1 MKPILLT
8 FLSFLTLFHATF
20 SQSDIAVIDVAASSD
35 VNNWVPQGLNTTLEV
50 TFQNMDSLP
59 IPMGDSI
66 LVSIQTGF
74 FVADAW
80 VVLPVSLD
88 TMETYSHN
96 FGTDNRISFTS
107 SMDTTVLIGMA
118 THLADTNLANN
129 QWEETFYASTIVNND
144 WYAGPIAINKP
155 ANLNFFDIDNGTNI
169 PPQLSEIEVS
179 MINNGT
185 VTYLEGTLLE
195 YEVYVD
201 NDVRPLFGNVTES
214 IANGESSVRIVSNQ
228 AVMPAIP
235 DSAGT
240 YQLCARSLT
249 PNDLTPENNAAC
261 MVFKIIDNFDPEDPD
276 NWIFGAEDVEKNE
289 VKMFVS
295 DRSLVIETNE
305 NFSLEI
311 IDLSGKVIR
320 SESHQG
326 NVKIAMNELST
337 GIYFAR
343 VIQDNSE
350 PQTMKILLP

>member
-8 FLSFLTLFHATF
+8 LLSFLTLSHATF
-20 SQSDIAVIDVAASSD
+20 SQSDIAVVDLAASSD

-59 IPMGDSI
+59 ISMGDSI
-66 LVSIQTGF
+66 LVSIQTGV

-80 VVLPVSLD
+80 IVLPVSLD
-88 TMETYSHN
+88 TMETYSYN
-96 FGTDNRISFTS
+96 FGADNRISFTS
-107 SMDTTVLIGMA
+107 SMDTALLIGMA
-118 THLADTNLANN
+118 THLTDTNLANN
-129 QWEETFYASTIVNND
+129 QWKETFYASTIVNND

-201 NDVRPLFGNVTES
+201 NDLRPLFGNVTAN
-214 IANGESSVRIVSNQ
+214 IANGESSVRIISNQ

-276 NWIFGAEDVEKNE
+276 NWIFSTEDVKNE
-289 VKMFVS
+289 EAKIFVA
-295 DRSLVIETNE
+295 DRTLIIETNSSY
-305 NFSLEI
+305 SLEI

-320 SESHQG
+320 LESHRG
-326 NVKIAMNELST
+326 NVKIAMNGLSA

-343 VIQDNSE
+343 IIQDNSK
-350 PQTMKILLP
+350 PKTMKILLP

>member
-1 MKPILLT
+1 MRSILLT
-8 FLSFLTLFHATF
+8 FLSILTIFHTSLA
-20 SQSDIAVIDVAASSD
+20 QSDIAVTDISASSD
-35 VNNWVPQGLNTTLEV
+35 VNNWVPEGLNTTLGL

-59 IPMGDSI
+59 IAAGDSI
-66 LVSIQTGF
+66 LVSIQAGIF
-74 FVADAW
+74 LADAW
-80 VVLPVSLD
+80 IVLPEAMD
-88 TMETYSHN
+88 TMATYTHN
-96 FGTDNRISFTS
+96 FGIDNRVSFTS
-107 SMDTTVLIGMA
+107 SMDTAVLIGMA
-118 THLADTNLANN
+118 THLADSNLSNN

-144 WYAGPIAINKP
+144 WHAGPIIINKP
-155 ANLNFFDIDNGTNI
+155 SNLNFFNVDNGTNI

-179 MINNGT
+179 LINNGT
-185 VTYLEGTLLE
+185 VDYLEGTLIE
-195 YEVYVD
+195 YELYVD
-201 NDVRPLFGNVTES
+201 SDVRQLSGNVSTN
-214 IANGESSVRIVSNQ
+214 IGNGGSSVRVVSNR
-228 AVMPAIP
+228 AVLPSIP

-240 YQLCARSLT
+240 FQLCARPLT

-289 VKMFVS
+289 AKMFVS